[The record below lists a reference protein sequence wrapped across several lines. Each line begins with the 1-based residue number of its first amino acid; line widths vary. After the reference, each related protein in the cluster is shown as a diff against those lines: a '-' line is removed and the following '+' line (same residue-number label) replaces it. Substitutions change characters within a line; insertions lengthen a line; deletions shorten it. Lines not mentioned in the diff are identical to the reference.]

1 MNNWA
6 ASEIKF
12 LTCPVPA
19 IVLAFSALRGRDT
32 DSIKSQRR
40 RIGIRHSFNGMR
52 PTKLERASRLR
63 LTDFPG
69 ADWTASYGSIMAE
82 TGVCSNVAVRLRAEA
97 AASIKP
103 HRKGRRAFSFTDF
116 DLDWKSL
123 STKKIMELT
132 GVSRPLVYRMRKEY
146 LQSNH
151 TDITK

>member
-1 MNNWA
+1 MA
-6 ASEIKF
+6 ASRG
-12 LTCPVPA
+12 
-19 IVLAFSALRGRDT
+19 LAFLCWPIPKGSVAAGALRGRAPPQHEL
-32 DSIKSQRR
+32 SVRGCAVEVARR
-40 RIGIRHSFNGMR
+40 SPHGTGAPR
-52 PTKLERASRLR
+52 PIAKVNMSTLK

-69 ADWTASYGSIMAE
+69 ADWTASYRSIMTE

-132 GVSRPLVYRMRKEY
+132 GVSRPLAVCRTWSRAR
-146 LQSNH
+146 
-151 TDITK
+151 I